1 MRKRPILCL
10 LSCLWPLV
18 PVSALYAQQAPIG
31 VLPDANGNLGAVGP
45 RAAVPITP
53 STACLQLYNDTAV
66 FNFNVTL
73 DPDVYPY
80 TITGG
85 TITGSI
91 CGAPWTVTGGS
102 LGKSLSIK
110 GKRAPIPS
118 CASTMS
124 VTGNFDV
131 PDSYIGTYS
140 FDGLS
145 TAFSHHT
152 LFLGYQRANCP

>member
-1 MRKRPILCL
+1 MRTRPITFLAG
-10 LSCLWPLV
+10 CLWPLV
-18 PVSALYAQQAPIG
+18 AASSLYAQQPTLSG
-31 VLPDANGNLGAVGP
+31 LPDINGNLGAVGP
-45 RAAVPITP
+45 RPTIPITP

-66 FNFNVTL
+66 FNFQLTL
-73 DPDVYPY
+73 DPDIYPY
-80 TITGG
+80 IITGG

-118 CASTMS
+118 CTSTIS
-124 VTGNFDV
+124 VTGNFDI
-131 PDSYIGTYS
+131 PDSYIGTYG

-145 TAFSHHT
+145 NAFNQHT
-152 LFLGYQRANCP
+152 LFLGYGRPNCP